1 MEYKVCTIVMDQS
14 QYSTSAGQF
23 RKNELM
29 VINSA
34 PKWNSDFIS
43 LAKFIE
49 LGNGQTDIR
58 IFKMPLA
65 QFEEKLAANDYKIVN
80 IENV

>member
-1 MEYKVCTIVMDQS
+1 MMEIKTCTVVIDQTIYK
-14 QYSTSAGQF
+14 TSSGVES

-29 VINSA
+29 VVNSA
-34 PKWNSDFIS
+34 PKWNHDFIS

-58 IFKMPLA
+58 IFKMSFSDF
-65 QFEEKLAANDYKIVN
+65 QTKVENQDYRIVE
-80 IENV
+80 I

>member
-1 MEYKVCTIVMDQS
+1 MEYKVCMIVMDQS
-14 QYSTSAGQF
+14 KYTTGSGEF
-23 RKNELM
+23 NKNELM
-29 VINSA
+29 VVNSA

-58 IFKMPLA
+58 IFKMPLT
-65 QFEEKLAANDYKIVN
+65 QFQEKVDSGDYKIID
-80 IENV
+80 IENQ

>member
-1 MEYKVCTIVMDQS
+1 MEYKVCTIVIDQS
-14 QYSTSAGQF
+14 KYSTSAGEF

-29 VINSA
+29 VVNSA

-58 IFKMPLA
+58 TFKMPLA
-65 QFEEKLAANDYKIVN
+65 QFQEKLDSNDYKIIN
-80 IENV
+80 IENL